1 MFLTLNMKLHVI
13 SAIMDNFAQT
23 VMLNPAIFKPINV
36 FLLND
41 CDFKA
46 SSERRTITARVCRG
60 SAHNTI
66 NTIQSHGAP
75 CHRGWASGYLCF
87 LLGIYNLPSL
97 ESQRWCVNRQQ
108 ELSIKRGHHLRPPP
122 SLHTD
127 LSTSG
132 LPQANTAPGGPRLTN
147 PSSARDSDG
156 NGI

>member
-1 MFLTLNMKLHVI
+1 MFLALNMKLHVI
-13 SAIMDNFAQT
+13 SAIMDLGKFQNFAQT

-36 FLLND
+36 FLLHD

-75 CHRGWASGYLCF
+75 FHRGWASGYLCF

-108 ELSIKRGHHLRPPP
+108 ELSIKHGHHLRPPP
-122 SLHTD
+122 TS
-127 LSTSG
+127 STQDSSG
-132 LPQANTAPGGPRLTN
+132 KHSSRGGP
-147 PSSARDSDG
+147 G
-156 NGI
+156 